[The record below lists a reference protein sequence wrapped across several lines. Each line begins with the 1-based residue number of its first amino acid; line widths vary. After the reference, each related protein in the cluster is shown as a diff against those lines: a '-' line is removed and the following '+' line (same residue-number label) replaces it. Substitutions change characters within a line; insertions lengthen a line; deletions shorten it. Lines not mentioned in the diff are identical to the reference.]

1 MKPNPSFA
9 ILALLLLGSC
19 RRLTPPP
26 PSGASPEPTQMPPIP
41 TPSEPLAATSPPAP
55 IPPLSNNAKT
65 EDERN
70 TVAVFRDSAASV
82 VFVTQTRV
90 VLDYLAG
97 TAQEV
102 PAGSG
107 SGFVWDENGN
117 VVTNYHVVESARSLT
132 VTFHNQQT
140 FEARLVGVEPRKD
153 IAVLS
158 VNAPKNLLKPVRVM
172 QHVDLE
178 VGQKTIAIG
187 NPFGLDHTLT
197 TGVVSA
203 LGRQVQGIG
212 GVTIREMIQT
222 DAAINPGNSGGPLLD
237 SSGRLIGM
245 NTLIF
250 SKSGSSAGI
259 GFAVP
264 ASTIQRV
271 VPQIIKNGRAEQL
284 GLGVQVDPLRRLER
298 RAGIRGVIVLE
309 VVPGSPAARAGLRGI
324 TQTLNGVTLGDVI
337 VGVGDQ
343 KVDDFDD
350 LYSVLDQHRAG
361 DMVDVKVRRGEQLVT
376 LKMEVIALP

>member
-1 MKPNPSFA
+1 MNRNIVRLA
-9 ILALLLLGSC
+9 ILLGLAACSC
-19 RRLTPPP
+19 RRLV
-26 PSGASPEPTQMPPIP
+26 PSPSESTSGPAPQ
-41 TPSEPLAATSPPAP
+41 PSEPLAPAPTPVPAP
-55 IPPLSNNAKT
+55 IPPLSDNART

-70 TVAVFRDSAASV
+70 TIAVFRDSAAAV

-90 VLDYLAG
+90 VVDYLAG
-97 TAQEV
+97 TAQEI

-140 FEARLVGVEPRKD
+140 FEARIVGVEPRKD

-158 VNAPKNLLKPVRVM
+158 VNAPKNLLKPVRFM
-172 QHVDLE
+172 KHADLE

-212 GVTIREMIQT
+212 GVTIRDMIQT

-245 NTLIF
+245 NTIIY

-309 VVPGSPAARAGLRGI
+309 VVSGTPAARAGLRGI
-324 TQTLNGVTLGDVI
+324 TQTLNGLTLGDII
-337 VGVGDQ
+337 VGLGDQ

-350 LYSVLDQHRAG
+350 LYNALDQHRPG
-361 DMVDVKVRRGEQLVT
+361 DAVDVKVRRGDQLVT

>member
-1 MKPNPSFA
+1 MNRN
-9 ILALLLLGSC
+9 ILRFALLLALAACSC
-19 RRLTPPP
+19 RRLV
-26 PSGASPEPTQMPPIP
+26 PSPSES
-41 TPSEPLAATSPPAP
+41 TPSPAP
-55 IPPLSNNAKT
+55 VSSEPIAPAIPVSAPVPPLSDNARI

-70 TVAVFRDSAASV
+70 TIAVFRDSAAAV

-90 VLDYLAG
+90 VVDYLAG
-97 TAQEV
+97 TAQEI

-117 VVTNYHVVESARSLT
+117 VVTNFHVVESARSLT

-140 FEARLVGVEPRKD
+140 FEARIVGVEPRKD

-158 VNAPKNLLKPVRVM
+158 VNAPKNLLKPVRFM
-172 QHVDLE
+172 KHADLE

-212 GVTIREMIQT
+212 GVTIRDMIQT

-245 NTLIF
+245 NTIIY

-309 VVPGSPAARAGLRGI
+309 VVSGTPAARAGLRGI
-324 TQTLNGVTLGDVI
+324 TQTLNGLTLGDII
-337 VGVGDQ
+337 VGLGDQ

-350 LYSVLDQHRAG
+350 LYNALDQHHAG
-361 DMVDVKVRRGEQLVT
+361 DAVDVKVRRGDQLAT